1 MGASLGHARAV
12 AVVGTTGHVVDVE
25 AHIADGLPAF
35 TIVGLPDTAVSEAR
49 ERVRAALSSCGRA
62 WRPSRTTVNLAPA
75 SLHKHGTG
83 LDLALAVSVLGAAG
97 DIADRR
103 PGLFLGELGLDGR
116 VQPVRGV
123 LPAVLAARDHGLREV
138 VVPAANAA
146 EARLVGEMTVR
157 AVEHLADVVVA
168 LGGEA
173 HRPALPAG
181 SETAGRS
188 GGAGGA
194 NGAQAAPR
202 PEPDMIDV
210 IGQAPARR
218 AVEVAAAGGHHLL
231 LLGPPGAGKSML
243 AARMPGLL
251 PDLDDDAAL
260 EVTAVHSVAG
270 TYSGDSLVRRPP
282 FEEPHHTATAV
293 AIVGGGSGLPRPGAA
308 SRAHRGVLLLDESPE
323 FPTRVLDTLRQPLE
337 TGEIVL
343 HRAAGS
349 ARFPARFQLVLTA
362 NPCPCGNADRDGALC
377 TCSSAVRSR
386 YLSRLSGPLLDRVDL
401 QVQVARVSR
410 AAASVEEPSEPTA
423 VVARRVAAARTAAAD
438 RLAGTGWSTNAE
450 VPGAWLRER
459 TGRSAVATVADAV
472 DTGRLTMRG
481 MDRVLRVA
489 WSIADLAGA
498 DSPSDMHVGEAM
510 TLRSQGP
517 RRG

>member
-1 MGASLGHARAV
+1 MGAALGRARAV
-12 AVVGTTGHVVDVE
+12 ALVGTNGHVVDVE

-49 ERVRAALSSCGRA
+49 ERVRAALSSCGRP

-83 LDLALAVSVLGAAG
+83 LDLALAVSILAASG
-97 DIADRR
+97 HIEDRR
-103 PGLFLGELGLDGR
+103 PRMFLGELGLDGR

-123 LPAVLAARDHGLREV
+123 LPAVLAARDNGITEV
-138 VVPAANAA
+138 VVPAANAP
-146 EARLVGEMTVR
+146 EAHLVSGVTVR

-173 HRPALPAG
+173 RRPALPAG
-181 SETAGRS
+181 A
-188 GGAGGA
+188 GAGVGTGRTA
-194 NGAQAAPR
+194 DAGGTEPR
-202 PEPDMIDV
+202 PEPDLVDV
-210 IGQAPARR
+210 LGQSAARR
-218 AVEVAAAGGHHLL
+218 ALEVAAAGGHHLL

-243 AARMPGLL
+243 AARLPGLL

-260 EVTAVHSVAG
+260 EVTTVHSVAG

-293 AIVGGGSGLPRPGAA
+293 AVVGGGSGLPRPGAA

-323 FPTRVLDTLRQPLE
+323 FPSRVLDTLRQPLE
-337 TGEIVL
+337 SGEIVL

-362 NPCPCGNADRDGALC
+362 NPCPCGYADRDGALC

-386 YLSRLSGPLLDRVDL
+386 YLARLSGPLLDRVDL
-401 QVQVARVSR
+401 QVRVQSVTR
-410 AAASVEEPSEPTA
+410 AAAAVQDPSEPTA
-423 VVARRVAAARTAAAD
+423 VVAARVAAARAAAAE
-438 RLAGTGWSTNAE
+438 RLAGTRWSTNAE
-450 VPGAWLRER
+450 VPGSWLRER
-459 TGRSAVATVADAV
+459 TGRSAVATVAHGV
-472 DTGRLTMRG
+472 DTGKLTMRG

-489 WSIADLAGA
+489 WSIADLAGTT
-498 DSPSDMHVGEAM
+498 SPSDLHVGEAT
-510 TLRSQGP
+510 TLRTEGVG
-517 RRG
+517 RG